1 MGVTAGDVHCRGT
14 RLRAHLCQPSF
25 PYLRHRSPPACRSG
39 SSCLVT
45 SDKIKTAVGRMSSL
59 CPEHNVLL
67 HTARGSGSC
76 PAPLAGARPASSLES
91 AAGCS
96 AEQGTCQPASPR
108 YGCSSPLPAATGK
121 VMGGKGRS
129 GARLCTPCSHPPQGG
144 GGGEGLR
151 GWRARA
157 AASGRAGLA
166 PLTQS
171 HPCVRPTG
179 GS

>member
-1 MGVTAGDVHCRGT
+1 MRCRGT

-25 PYLRHRSPPACRSG
+25 PYLHHPSLPACRSG
-39 SSCLVT
+39 SSRLVT

-76 PAPLAGARPASSLES
+76 PAPLVGARPTSGLER
-91 AAGCS
+91 AAGRP
-96 AEQGTCQPASPR
+96 AEQGTSQPASPR
-108 YGCSSPLPAATGK
+108 YGCSSPLPTATGK
-121 VMGGKGRS
+121 VMGGEGRS
-129 GARLCTPCSHPPQGG
+129 GARLCTPCSHPPQGR

-157 AASGRAGLA
+157 AASGCARMA
-166 PLTQS
+166 PLAQS